1 MRKLIYHIVVFS
13 LFLSCGLLDQQ
24 AVAQQSSAK
33 RDSVESRQSAVDAS
47 ISIDPNK
54 LVEILQ
60 KQPGL
65 VYAVKKLLADAAL
78 QEGRLLDDNSFPDST
93 LYYLI
98 QSDENIRAMVTAELI
113 KRKYIQVNPT
123 EQETTNEI
131 LRQRQ
136 RQSELAKTARDH
148 DQEENPLYSASDPER
163 KIRPSTT
170 CDPSAD
176 NAGDRC
182 PLPRITIPTR
192 TTREVNPDT
201 APLIPIQ

>member
-123 EQETTNEI
+123 EQEVTNEI

-136 RQSELAKTARDH
+136 RQTGLAKTARDH
-148 DQEENPLYSASDPER
+148 DQEANPLYSASAPER
-163 KIRPSTT
+163 KIKPSTT
-170 CDPSAD
+170 CTPSTD
-176 NAGDRC
+176 NARRPYPVP
-182 PLPRITIPTR
+182 PL
-192 TTREVNPDT
+192 
-201 APLIPIQ
+201 